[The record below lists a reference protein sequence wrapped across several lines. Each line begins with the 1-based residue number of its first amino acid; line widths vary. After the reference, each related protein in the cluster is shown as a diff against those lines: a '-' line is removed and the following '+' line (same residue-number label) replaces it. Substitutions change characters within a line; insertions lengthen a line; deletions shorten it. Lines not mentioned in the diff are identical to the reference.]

1 MVDLDERNIYFDSSK
16 PYNKSRPVIQMDILI
31 DALLRRPDEEYFD
44 FLGRCEIGDY
54 RKFRCP
60 FDMFNS
66 ELLLKYVR
74 KHRKWE
80 IAGWVPEP
88 APEPDSAP
96 EPEPEWEFAGPDT
109 NLDSDDSDTQETKWK
124 PSWLLYWEE
133 YREEIEKPEI
143 SKDCAWGKYQFSI
156 YEMFLM
162 GIAFEAD
169 AETIAFVNMLN
180 LILEANI
187 DSSIEEWEEEVIE
200 LCSIFKYKREMT
212 AQEKQEL
219 HQKGL
224 DNMDA
229 IALNLKNII
238 KKIVCSNRNKISG
251 IIRNSKMD
259 DLAEPID
266 EYGGCTLKK
275 AARKELCIWT
285 IGELEAADLLKSKNL
300 SQEEIRE
307 MQDRLMRHHAWPY
320 QKAHPEFYEA
330 MKEWREK
337 S

>member
-1 MVDLDERNIYFDSSK
+1 MYYLYSS
-16 PYNKSRPVIQMDILI
+16 
-31 DALLRRPDEEYFD
+31 
-44 FLGRCEIGDY
+44 
-54 RKFRCP
+54 
-60 FDMFNS
+60 
-66 ELLLKYVR
+66 
-74 KHRKWE
+74 
-80 IAGWVPEP
+80 
-88 APEPDSAP
+88 
-96 EPEPEWEFAGPDT
+96 
-109 NLDSDDSDTQETKWK
+109 TK
-124 PSWLLYWEE
+124 E

-187 DSSIEEWEEEVIE
+187 DSSIEEWEEELIE

-285 IGELEAADLLKSKNL
+285 IGELEAADLSKSKNL